1 MTRKG
6 TSNEM
11 NRKKILVV
19 IGTRPNFIK
28 VTQFKREA
36 AAYAG
41 LELKIVHTGQ
51 HFDEK
56 MADVFFTQFGLLP
69 DYFLNISTTVSA
81 NTQIA
86 EIMMKLEQLIVS
98 EFRPDLMMVV
108 GDVNSTMAAAVTAN
122 KLNIRIAHVESGL
135 RSYDKSMPEEHNRI
149 ITDSI
154 TDHFLVTE
162 QSGWDNLLKEG
173 VDEKKLFFSGNT
185 MIDTMVAFRDQIEGS
200 AILNELNLDAGKY
213 VLMTMHRPASVDS
226 KKGLQKLLDLMI
238 YLSANYKIVFPVHP
252 RTLKNMES
260 FGLKTEFNKIG
271 SLIFTEPLDYF
282 AFQKL
287 TKYSRFILTDSGG
300 IQEESTFLKIPC
312 LTLRDNTER
321 PVTCTVGTNT
331 LVPFDL
337 EVIKSYLAQIE
348 NGSYKQGE
356 IPKLWDGKA
365 SARIFKHLSEVL
377 A

>member
-1 MTRKG
+1 
-6 TSNEM
+6 M

-28 VTQFKREA
+28 VTQFKRVA
-36 AAYAG
+36 ATHPG

-56 MADVFFTQFGLLP
+56 MADVFFQQFGLSP
-69 DYFLNISTTVSA
+69 DYFLNIPAGTSA

-86 EIMMKLEQLIVS
+86 EIMLRLEELIS
-98 EFRPDLMMVV
+98 SQFRPDLMMVV
-108 GDVNSTMAAAVTAN
+108 GDVNSTMAAAITAN
-122 KLNIRIAHVESGL
+122 KLGIRMAHVESGL

-149 ITDSI
+149 VTDSLS
-154 TDHFLVTE
+154 DYFLVTE

-173 VDEKKLFFSGNT
+173 VDEHKLFFSGNT
-185 MIDTMVAFRDQIEGS
+185 MIDTMVAFQKEIEHAS
-200 AILNELNLDAGKY
+200 ILKDLSLEAGKY
-213 VLMTMHRPASVDS
+213 VLMTMHRPASVDHREGMHQLLELIRYIS
-226 KKGLQKLLDLMI
+226 K
-238 YLSANYKIVFPVHP
+238 NYKIVFPVHP

-260 FGLKTEFNKIG
+260 FGLKAEFSRID

-287 TKYSRFILTDSGG
+287 IKYSRFILTDSGG
-300 IQEESTFLKIPC
+300 IQEESTFLKVPC

-337 EVIKSYLAQIE
+337 EVIRTYVEQIE
-348 NGSYKQGE
+348 SGSYKPGE

-365 SARIFKHLSEVL
+365 SERIFNHLSEVL

>member
-1 MTRKG
+1 
-6 TSNEM
+6 M

-28 VTQFKREA
+28 VTQFKRVA
-36 AAYAG
+36 ATYAG

-56 MADVFFTQFGLLP
+56 MADVFFNQFGLVP
-69 DYFLNISTTVSA
+69 DHFLNISTTASA

-86 EIMMKLEQLIVS
+86 EIMIKLEQLITS

-108 GDVNSTMAAAVTAN
+108 GDVNSTMAAAITAN

-173 VDEKKLFFSGNT
+173 VDENKLFFSGNT
-185 MIDTMVAFRDQIEGS
+185 MIDTMVAFHDQIEGS
-200 AILNELNLDAGKY
+200 AILSELSLEAGKY

-226 KKGLQKLLDLMI
+226 KEGLLKLLELI
-238 YLSANYKIVFPVHP
+238 TYLSGNYKIVFPVHP

-260 FGLKTEFNKIG
+260 FGLKAEFNKIG

-287 TKYSRFILTDSGG
+287 TKCSRFILTDSGG

-321 PVTCTVGTNT
+321 PIMQRWYQHACAFRPGSDQILPDTNR
-331 LVPFDL
+331 
-337 EVIKSYLAQIE
+337 ER
-348 NGSYKQGE
+348 
-356 IPKLWDGKA
+356 KL
-365 SARIFKHLSEVL
+365 
-377 A
+377 